1 MRHNVGVIDDES
13 QPSRTQRG
21 RARFSRSVKDAQLAR
36 PGVALASM
44 VVLCL
49 MILGASLMPV
59 PYVIERPGPAIDVL
73 GSYDDEQIIV
83 IDGAK
88 TYPTKGALMMTTV
101 SVDGGPGYRVTPVE
115 VVASW
120 FDRTKSVLP
129 REAVFPE
136 GQTREQ
142 TVLTNSVA
150 MNSSQQGAVA
160 VALDELDIDY
170 DPVVLISGIEQG
182 APADGTLETGDVIVS
197 VDGKTAPDIAGYQE
211 LVLDTP
217 DGDPVPMT
225 VRRGDEE
232 IDLEVPTEIVDG
244 APKMGVVLAS
254 GYDFP
259 IDVEIAVGDIGGPS
273 AGMMFSLSVYDELT
287 PGALTGDRQIA
298 GTGTIAADGTVG
310 GIGGIR
316 QKMVGAHDS
325 EADYFLAPAANCDE
339 VVGYEPDGLDVVA
352 VSDFDG
358 ALKATETIAGTG
370 STAGLA
376 TCDDVVKASE
386 NEES

>member
-1 MRHNVGVIDDES
+1 MRHNVGVIDDQS
-13 QPSRTQRG
+13 RPSRTR
-21 RARFSRSVKDAQLAR
+21 RARALLSRRVEDAQLAR
-36 PGVALASM
+36 PVTALISM

-59 PYVIERPGPAIDVL
+59 PYVIEQPGPAIDVL

-83 IDGAK
+83 IDGAE
-88 TYPTKGALMMTTV
+88 TYPTEGELMMTTV
-101 SVDGGPGYRVTPVE
+101 SVDGGPGFRVTPVE
-115 VVASW
+115 VVAAW
-120 FDRTKSVLP
+120 FDPTKSVLP

-150 MNSSQQGAVA
+150 MGSSQQGAVA
-160 VALDELDIDY
+160 VALEELDIDF
-170 DPVVLISGIEQG
+170 DPVIMIGGVEQD
-182 APADGTLETGDVIVS
+182 APADGTLEAGDVIVS
-197 VDGKTAPDIAGYQE
+197 VDGRSATDVAGYQE
-211 LVLDTP
+211 LVLGTP
-217 DGDPVPMT
+217 KGEPVPMT
-225 VRRGDEE
+225 VRRDGEE
-232 IDLEVPTEIVDG
+232 LDLEVPAEMVDG
-244 APKMGVVLAS
+244 APKMGVVLTS

-259 IDVEIAVGDIGGPS
+259 IDVEIAVGGIGGPS

-287 PGALTGDRQIA
+287 PGALTGDHQIA

-358 ALKATETIAGTG
+358 ALKATETIAETG
-370 STAGLA
+370 STDGLP
-376 TCDDVVKASE
+376 TCDDVAKTSQ
-386 NEES
+386 NED